1 MSYLFKVN
9 ILMFATEQNMSF
21 LMYIQNKEVS
31 TEA

>member
-9 ILMFATEQNMSF
+9 ILMFATEQKMSF
-21 LMYIQNKEVS
+21 FMYIQNKEDS